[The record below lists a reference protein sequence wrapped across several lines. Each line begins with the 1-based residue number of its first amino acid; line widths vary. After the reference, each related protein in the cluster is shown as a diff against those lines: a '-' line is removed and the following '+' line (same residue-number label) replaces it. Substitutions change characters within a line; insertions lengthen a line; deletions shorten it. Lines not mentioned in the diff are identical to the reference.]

1 MAQKAHTPPMGC
13 GTEGRAS
20 RNPYLGAGMKLL
32 VANLDYMSILTY
44 SLLLALWLIAEFEFL
59 LPAMQ

>member
-1 MAQKAHTPPMGC
+1 
-13 GTEGRAS
+13 
-20 RNPYLGAGMKLL
+20 MKLL

-44 SLLLALWLIAEFEFL
+44 SLLLALWLIAEFELL